1 MHELTSLRPFS
12 QDSDDMMLTDA
23 KSLLQELSKPSGNK
37 VPTGRWRDGLFDI
50 FRHGYWHGSAWTALS
65 CTPIATTQVIGRMYL
80 TQWGT
85 SNAVMGQQQRRS
97 AIFQTVCLTVLS
109 YWVVRALLFLLIAIL
124 DPNTF
129 LHHSAEFIKPGKAYY
144 LFCLLD
150 DALSYTYLLIC
161 AIQLRN
167 VRSAIRKAYKIPASF
182 VGEDT
187 CYSLACPCLVAAQ
200 TLRHTTDYE
209 TQPSRWC
216 CSETG
221 LPVTAP
227 VIV

>member
-1 MHELTSLRPFS
+1 
-12 QDSDDMMLTDA
+12 
-23 KSLLQELSKPSGNK
+23 
-37 VPTGRWRDGLFDI
+37 
-50 FRHGYWHGSAWTALS
+50 
-65 CTPIATTQVIGRMYL
+65 
-80 TQWGT
+80 
-85 SNAVMGQQQRRS
+85 VMGQQQRRS

-187 CYSLACPCLVAAQ
+187 CYRWLVPAWWRLKHFAIRLTMKLSHRDGVAVKLDCP
-200 TLRHTTDYE
+200 
-209 TQPSRWC
+209 
-216 CSETG
+216 
-221 LPVTAP
+221 
-227 VIV
+227 